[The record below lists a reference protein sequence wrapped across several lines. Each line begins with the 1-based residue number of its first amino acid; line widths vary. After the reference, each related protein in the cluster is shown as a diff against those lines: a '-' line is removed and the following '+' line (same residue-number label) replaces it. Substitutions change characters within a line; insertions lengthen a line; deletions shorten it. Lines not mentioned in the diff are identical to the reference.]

1 MHQYLYR
8 ILERSYSLSTLEEV
22 QSLFISP
29 ELGHAGISFA
39 DLPTKVSLEDSS
51 LIVYGVPL
59 DLTTTF
65 GKGTKDGPSSIRL
78 TSAKQIETYIFDEK
92 VDLVDRVKI
101 YDIGDLKMPELS
113 SKTNTNSI
121 LSSIGTNITMT
132 ADRIKKSSKIPI
144 MLGGEHTISY
154 YQLEALAD
162 TRPLILHFDAHRDL
176 KPEYGGMRMC
186 HTTPFYHLINDGYI
200 RGHDLVQIGIRQCD
214 QEENQ
219 IASTKNVIT
228 FDAWAIH
235 DKIDNLLSYLNKATS
250 NRTIYISF
258 DIDVYDIPYVPCT
271 GCPEPYGLD
280 PFQVTKIIRNISS
293 SARLVGL
300 DMVEVSVRGNDH
312 REGTLAAQ
320 TLYRILANMQNA
332 YSQLCRNC

>member
-1 MHQYLYR
+1 VHQYLYR

-132 ADRIKKSSKIPI
+132 ADLIKKSSKIPI

-320 TLYRILANMQNA
+320 TLYRILANVQNA

>member
-1 MHQYLYR
+1 VHQYLYR

-113 SKTNTNSI
+113 SKTNSNSI